1 MTVQVPNQR
10 VTSADVARAAGV
22 SRTTVS
28 YVLNNT
34 AHQKIPEDTRQR
46 VLAAV
51 ASLAYAPSAA
61 ARALRTGR
69 TDTVL
74 CLLPDWPISPAV
86 GELLQNLS
94 AALAACGLLLVV
106 HPRSRHAGPI
116 ADVWKAITPAAVIAF
131 ENLARDEVTAMRAA
145 GIELIANLLGRPVRG
160 RDFGVRLERTGVL
173 QVQHLAAA
181 GHRRLGFAMPEDARV
196 QSFALPRLEGV
207 RQACVELGLDEPIVW
222 SVPLDPTAAVA
233 PVRAWLAA
241 DPPVTG
247 VCCYNDNV
255 ALAVLAGMRPLGLK
269 APADLAVIGV
279 DDIPAALLADPPL
292 TTVTTD
298 MQPLAS
304 HIAAT
309 IASVL
314 RAEPRPRRPAP
325 DFVRLVKRCSA

>member
-1 MTVQVPNQR
+1 MSLQVPSQR

-46 VLAAV
+46 VLAAA

-74 CLLPDWPISPAV
+74 CLLPDWPISPAI
-86 GELLQNLS
+86 GALLQNLS

-106 HPRSRHAGPI
+106 HPRSRDAGP
-116 ADVWKAITPAAVIAF
+116 VSELWKAITPAAVIAF
-131 ENLARDEVTAMRAA
+131 EDLARDEVAAMRAA
-145 GIELIANLLGRPVRG
+145 GIDLIANLLGRSVRG

-181 GHRRLGFAMPEDARV
+181 GHRRLGYAMPDDARV
-196 QSFALPRLEGV
+196 ESFAQPRLEGV
-207 RQACVELGLDEPIVW
+207 RQACVELGLDEPVVA
-222 SVPLDPTAAVA
+222 SVPLNPTAAA
-233 PVRAWLAA
+233 AAVRTWRTPN
-241 DPPVTG
+241 PPVTG

-255 ALAVLAGMRPLGLK
+255 ALAVLAGMRLLDLK
-269 APADLAVIGV
+269 APDDLAVIGV

-298 MQPLAS
+298 MQALAT
-304 HIAAT
+304 HIATT
-309 IASVL
+309 IVPVL
-314 RAEPRPRRPAP
+314 RGEPRPRRPAP
-325 DFVRLVKRCSA
+325 DFIQLVKRCST